1 MQVESKIIDI
11 KQDKNTILSNEFIES
26 ELNIAP
32 DKLLRWA
39 VVDINESDLKISV
52 AYIKE

>member
-26 ELNIAP
+26 KLNIAP

-39 VVDINESDLKISV
+39 VVDVNEYNLKISV

>member
-26 ELNIAP
+26 KLNIAP

-39 VVDINESDLKISV
+39 VVDVNGSCFKVSIARIS
-52 AYIKE
+52 

>member
-26 ELNIAP
+26 KLNIAS

-39 VVDINESDLKISV
+39 VVEVNESNLKINV
-52 AYIKE
+52 TYMHV